1 MKPNGM
7 WVKLA
12 NEMKTMRLNYLKLPQ
27 LGTSV
32 VLLAASGKRI
42 ELHIKPVEEGL
53 FSLIALG
60 GISNEQPHKVK
71 SQGPYHR
78 SQQALG
84 AANAII
90 NALTSRG
97 YCISE
102 SVTQWQ
108 IPAQRQLRKI
118 RDKRRQHAVNYTFEP
133 V

>member
-1 MKPNGM
+1 M
-7 WVKLA
+7 
-12 NEMKTMRLNYLKLPQ
+12 
-27 LGTSV
+27 
-32 VLLAASGKRI
+32 LLAASGKRI
-42 ELHIKPVEEGL
+42 ELHIKPVEDGL
-53 FSLIALG
+53 YSLIALG
-60 GISNEQPHKVK
+60 GISDEQPHKVK

-102 SVTQWQ
+102 NTAQWQ

-118 RDKRRQHAVNYTFEP
+118 RDKRRQHAVSYTVEP

>member
-1 MKPNGM
+1 MPTSLHKE
-7 WVKLA
+7 A
-12 NEMKTMRLNYLKLPQ
+12 KTMRLNYLKLPQ
-27 LGTSV
+27 IGKSV

-42 ELHIKPVEEGL
+42 ELHIKPVEDGL
-53 FSLIALG
+53 YSLIALG
-60 GISNEQPHKVK
+60 GISDEQPHKIK

-90 NALTSRG
+90 NALGSRG

-102 SVTQWQ
+102 SMPQWQ

-118 RDKRRQHAVNYTFEP
+118 RSKRQQNAMSYTVEP